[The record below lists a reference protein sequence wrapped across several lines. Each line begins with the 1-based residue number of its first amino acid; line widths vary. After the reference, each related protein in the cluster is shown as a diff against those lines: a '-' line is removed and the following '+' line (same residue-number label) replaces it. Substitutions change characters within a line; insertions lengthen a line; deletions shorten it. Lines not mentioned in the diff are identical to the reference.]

1 MKEKG
6 VTLKNIFLLQAIIV
20 IYTVSSVMAKLVST
34 SQGEPVKALMFF
46 GLEFVLLAV
55 YALFWQ
61 QMLKRFE
68 LSVAYANRSMAILW
82 SVIWAVV
89 FFHEKITLRNILG
102 VLLVLVGTIIVN
114 MDAKGGEQDV

>member
-82 SVIWAVV
+82 SMIWAVV